1 MIILPDRSD
10 GSRTELDNAIS
21 DPSFITMLI
30 LGKEENQESVS
41 RKAEV
46 RERAMPSTRVVV
58 WAQDLGLLS
67 GEERAKYTNS
77 DSAVACVL
85 DLDDHP
91 CAWLSSDEANSFK
104 NLERAFLLGQL
115 GGAP

>member
-10 GSRTELDNAIS
+10 GSRTKLDKAIS

-30 LGKEENQESVS
+30 LGTAENQESVS
-41 RKAEV
+41 KKAEI

-58 WAQDLGLLS
+58 WAKDLGLLKS
-67 GEERAKYTNS
+67 EERAKYTDS

-91 CAWLSSDEANSFK
+91 CAWLSSDEADSFK
-104 NLERAFLLGQL
+104 NLEKAFLLGQL
-115 GGAP
+115 GGGL